1 MHSTQ
6 MREEPKIP
14 RIVKKIYLKYS
25 YKFKTLV
32 RFKVLPLWWNAV
44 IPAPLPLLKTFSKI
58 FNWNAFKGHQQF
70 LLNPCNISKTP
81 TFQTLLHSA
90 GTKKKVADSEV
101 RGKWVGVG
109 ELPQFCF

>member
-1 MHSTQ
+1 
-6 MREEPKIP
+6 
-14 RIVKKIYLKYS
+14 
-25 YKFKTLV
+25 
-32 RFKVLPLWWNAV
+32 
-44 IPAPLPLLKTFSKI
+44 
-58 FNWNAFKGHQQF
+58 